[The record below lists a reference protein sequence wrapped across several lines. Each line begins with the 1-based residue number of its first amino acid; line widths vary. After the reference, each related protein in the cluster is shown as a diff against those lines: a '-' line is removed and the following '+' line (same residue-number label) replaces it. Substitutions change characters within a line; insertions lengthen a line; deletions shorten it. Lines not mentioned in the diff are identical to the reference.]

1 MPSAKAIAKY
11 VLDNN
16 VSSNDLD
23 LVLSKYNAIALLPVI
38 IKYIRNLYQE
48 RYPIATIESP
58 FDLDKEAITL
68 IKNKNNIENY
78 KFIINKK
85 LLGGY
90 TVSKDYK
97 INDNSLLWIINK
109 LFI

>member
-16 VSSNDLD
+16 VNSNDLD
-23 LVLSKYNAIALLPVI
+23 LILSKHKANNLLPVI
-38 IKYIRNLYQE
+38 VKYIKALYEE
-48 RYPIATIESP
+48 RHPIATIESP
-58 FDLDKEAITL
+58 FDLDIETIDL

-90 TVSKDYK
+90 IVSKDYK